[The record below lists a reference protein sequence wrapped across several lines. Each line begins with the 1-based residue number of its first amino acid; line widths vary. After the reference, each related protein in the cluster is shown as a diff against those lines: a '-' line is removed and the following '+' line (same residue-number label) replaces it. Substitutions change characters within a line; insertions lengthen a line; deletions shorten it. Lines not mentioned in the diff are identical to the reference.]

1 MRTTGRLKNKNIIL
15 LPKEWKGKINTESIV
30 VQLTP
35 YGVGKETKIAV
46 LTTRDNFTEAKINGA
61 DIVRVHDSLDAIKMR
76 DVLIKYNYHN

>member
-35 YGVGKETKIAV
+35 YGVGQDLFVKTIDFDGTLPMPLHNGHSSVIA
-46 LTTRDNFTEAKINGA
+46 LSKLSFIL
-61 DIVRVHDSLDAIKMR
+61 SL
-76 DVLIKYNYHN
+76 VQHNH